1 MIDGPEVL
9 EGARVLLRPFRAED
23 IGTAY
28 LGWLNDPEL
37 MRYSNQRFVTHSV
50 ESCARYLDSFASGSN
65 RFLAI
70 TLRNG
75 GRMVGTMT
83 IYRAPMH
90 GTADMGILL
99 GDPEARGK
107 GLALEAWTTAL
118 DWLLGPGGLRK
129 VTAGTMRAN
138 RAMVG
143 ICERSG
149 MELEAV
155 RRAQELLDGEPQDI
169 LLFARFHA
177 G

>member
-1 MIDGPEVL
+1 MTFGPEVL

-23 IGTAY
+23 IGAAY

-37 MRYSNQRFVTHSV
+37 MRYSNQRFVTHTA
-50 ESCARYLDSFASGSN
+50 ESCTRYLAGFSCSPN

-70 TLRNG
+70 TLRG
-75 GRMVGTMT
+75 DGRVVGTMT

-99 GDPEARGK
+99 GDPQARGQ

-129 VTAGTMRAN
+129 VTAGTMHAN

-155 RRAQELLDGEPQDI
+155 RREQELLDGAPQDI